1 MSALNRQ
8 VLSDTTA
15 TPAMP
20 YNTRRKSLSLSEL
33 GITVPKRHRAPSQ
46 SSLSTPLKTE
56 IDGPPSKK
64 TKSSHTPTAASPSP
78 GAMSPPQTTNIRLKT
93 GETRNNMR
101 AVEHTPP
108 PSPGAEGVS
117 KIDTQGIKDDIV
129 VGVIRQ
135 LEKTG
140 NRPHTSKELAAVLA
154 NSVPTID
161 ASTNPNALIQARLAT
176 YLKGPWPIVSPCP
189 LGKQQENIH
198 PRRVFYFLS
207 TQPHQPIPEVSAQN
221 PAIRRVISPSL
232 SSAADEEAEEKY
244 TRQRTQLSPSP
255 EVDLSSPEL
264 EDASDVEIASV
275 FSGRNSLP
283 RDHPPT
289 STNLAHNRRADSPP
303 LEREERDFKQTANEL
318 QQQRRD
324 SQQQLEPAATAASMK
339 TEQSEESGS
348 IEMSIETTEHTEETA
363 AAALFGNH
371 EHLSV
376 SAPTNFDL
384 SSPVLKPLDAPM
396 SLDSTTSPAKIPS
409 HDAMSLDTTN
419 NDEMDI
425 WSAWD
430 ETGSLMSPE
439 NVELDELEGLFDF

>member
-1 MSALNRQ
+1 
-8 VLSDTTA
+8 
-15 TPAMP
+15 
-20 YNTRRKSLSLSEL
+20 
-33 GITVPKRHRAPSQ
+33 
-46 SSLSTPLKTE
+46 
-56 IDGPPSKK
+56 
-64 TKSSHTPTAASPSP
+64 
-78 GAMSPPQTTNIRLKT
+78 
-93 GETRNNMR
+93 MR

-117 KIDTQGIKDDIV
+117 KVDTEGIKDEIV

-161 ASTNPNALIQARLAT
+161 SYVSRNLPPHLFADKLAIRSTNPNALIQARLAT
-176 YLKGPWPIVSPCP
+176 YLKGPWPLVSPCP
-189 LGKQQENIH
+189 LGKQQESIH
-198 PRRVFYFLS
+198 PRRVFYHLT
-207 TQPHQPIPEVSAQN
+207 TQPHQPIPQASAMQ
-221 PAIRRVISPSL
+221 PPVRRIISPSL
-232 SSAADEEAEEKY
+232 SSAADEDMEDKY
-244 TRQRTQLSPSP
+244 NRKRTQLSPSP

-264 EDASDVEIASV
+264 EDTSDIEVGST

-324 SQQQLEPAATAASMK
+324 SQQHAELAPVPALLK
-339 TEQSEESGS
+339 VESSDEMGS
-348 IEMSIETTEHTEETA
+348 IEMSIETVEQTEETA
-363 AAALFGNH
+363 AVALFGNH
-371 EHLSV
+371 QHLSM
-376 SAPTNFDL
+376 SAPTNYDF
-384 SSPVLKPLDAPM
+384 SSPVLRPLNVPM
-396 SLDSTTSPAKIPS
+396 SLDAKLSPAKATL
-409 HDAMSLDTTN
+409 HDAMSLDPED
-419 NDEMDI
+419 NDAMDI

-430 ETGSLMSPE
+430 ENGALMSPE